1 MTCELSFGCT
11 GVRGDPYAAGPTLMF
26 RLRIGTGD
34 PATRVHA
41 LVLRCQLRIEPARR
55 SYDDRE
61 AEGLNDL
68 FGDRARWGTSLNPV
82 QLAQVPLMVPGFT
95 GSTEVELPV
104 PCTYDLDIAA
114 TRYLAA
120 LQGGDVPLRM
130 LFSGSAFT
138 GDGGFRVEPV
148 PWHKETEVRLPV
160 RVWREMMAQHFP
172 GCGWLRLPQE
182 AMDDLLAYR
191 SRHGLTS
198 WEDTVR
204 SLLERA
210 QAAPLTVDGGAR

>member
-1 MTCELSFGCT
+1 MSCDLAVRCT
-11 GVRGDPYAAGPTLMF
+11 GVRGDPYAAGPTLLF
-26 RLRIGTGD
+26 RLRID
-34 PATRVHA
+34 AADAAARVHA
-41 LVLRCQLRIEPARR
+41 MVLRCQLRIEPARR
-55 SYDDRE
+55 SYDDAE

-82 QLAQVPLMVPGFT
+82 QFAQVALMVPGFT

-120 LQGGDVPLRM
+120 LADGDVPLRL
-130 LFSGSAFT
+130 LFSGTVFT
-138 GDGGFRVEPV
+138 GDSGFRVEPV
-148 PWHKETEVRLPV
+148 PWHKEAPVGLPV

-182 AMDDLLAYR
+182 TMAHLLSFR
-191 SRHGLTS
+191 SDRGLTS
-198 WEDTVR
+198 WE
-204 SLLERA
+204 A
-210 QAAPLTVDGGAR
+210 TVDALLDAARAVPVAADGGVR